1 MSIIDSVRSKPKL
14 WVSAS
19 LLSAGL
25 ASGVYLGGT
34 LTSGAATT
42 SSSTAASSTA
52 TGNTAS
58 GNTASGNTSTGDM
71 PTPPGA
77 GSSTGSTGSAS
88 GPPAGAPTLPK
99 SGTVTAVGASSV
111 TIDGTT
117 YAATSSSDI
126 DKNGE
131 ATLSSLAVGDTVTFS
146 TLSTASSPTIDK
158 LHAGNEALDRPTGP
172 PSSSSGH
179 LPPNGQAPNGQPPTG
194 QAPASGQ
201 SSSAAA

>member
-1 MSIIDSVRSKPKL
+1 MSIIDSVRAKPKL

-19 LLSAGL
+19 LLTAGL

-34 LTSGAATT
+34 LTSGAATP
-42 SSSTAASSTA
+42 SSTTGVSSAATGSTA
-52 TGNTAS
+52 TGNTATGS
-58 GNTASGNTSTGDM
+58 TAGNM
-71 PTPPGA
+71 PAPPGSGA
-77 GSSTGSTGSAS
+77 GTGSTGSTS
-88 GPPAGAPTLPK
+88 GPPAGAPKGAPTLPK
-99 SGTVTAVGASSV
+99 SGTVTAVGSNSV

-117 YAATSSSDI
+117 YAVTSSSDI

-131 ATLSSLAVGDTVTFS
+131 ATLSDLVVGDTVTFS
-146 TLSTASSPTIDK
+146 TVSSASTPTIDK

-172 PSSSSGH
+172 PSSSSGQ
-179 LPPNGQAPNGQPPTG
+179 LPPAGHAPSG

>member
-19 LLSAGL
+19 LLTAGL

-42 SSSTAASSTA
+42 SSTTAASSTA
-52 TGNTAS
+52 AGNTAP
-58 GNTASGNTSTGDM
+58 GSTPTGAM

-77 GSSTGSTGSAS
+77 STGSSGSTS

-99 SGTVTAVGASSV
+99 SGTVTAVGADSV

-117 YAATSSSDI
+117 YAVISSSDI

-146 TLSTASSPTIDK
+146 TVSTASSPTIDK
-158 LHAGNEALDRPTGP
+158 LHAGSEALDRPTGP

-201 SSSAAA
+201 SSATAA